1 MRKVPYYLQVRDHF
15 ASQIETAELRPNAK
29 LPSERALSEA
39 FGITRMTARQALLQL
54 AAEGLI
60 HRLDRRGW
68 FVSPPRLQ
76 YDPTLNISFTENVVS
91 QGRLP
96 ETVLLS
102 QEQTIAS
109 TWDFNHLGVAAGEPV
124 FLIRR
129 LRLIDEQPVLVEH
142 LHVSANRCP
151 GLLRFSLKQSLTK
164 LFEEALRNRRTSIS
178 CSGTPHGTDRLSGA
192 TASGSGGNPGPCISP
207 APPTTSTTMWSNS
220 IKSSGAPM
228 CWRWR
233 SKCTARL
240 PQPPRFPLR
249 CHLEPV

>member
-129 LRLIDEQPVLVEH
+129 MRLIDEQPVLVEH
-142 LHVSANRCP
+142 LHVNANRCP
-151 GLLRFSLKQSLTK
+151 GLLRFSLEQSLTK
-164 LFEEALRNRRTSIS
+164 LLEEHYGIVEHRSHVRVRPTALTASQAQPLQVAA
-178 CSGTPHGTDRLSGA
+178 GTPGLYLTRTTYDQHDNVVEFDQEFWRSDVLEVAIEVHSEAAA
-192 TASGSGGNPGPCISP
+192 TAPFP
-207 APPTTSTTMWSNS
+207 APLSP
-220 IKSSGAPM
+220 
-228 CWRWR
+228 
-233 SKCTARL
+233 
-240 PQPPRFPLR
+240 
-249 CHLEPV
+249 

>member
-151 GLLRFSLKQSLTK
+151 GLLRFSLNQSLTK
-164 LFEEALRNRRTSIS
+164 LLEEHYGIVEHRSHVRVRPTALTASQAQPLQVAA
-178 CSGTPHGTDRLSGA
+178 GTPGLYLTRTNYDQHDNVVEFDQEFWRSDVLEVAIEVHSEAAA
-192 TASGSGGNPGPCISP
+192 TAPFP
-207 APPTTSTTMWSNS
+207 APLSP
-220 IKSSGAPM
+220 
-228 CWRWR
+228 
-233 SKCTARL
+233 
-240 PQPPRFPLR
+240 
-249 CHLEPV
+249 